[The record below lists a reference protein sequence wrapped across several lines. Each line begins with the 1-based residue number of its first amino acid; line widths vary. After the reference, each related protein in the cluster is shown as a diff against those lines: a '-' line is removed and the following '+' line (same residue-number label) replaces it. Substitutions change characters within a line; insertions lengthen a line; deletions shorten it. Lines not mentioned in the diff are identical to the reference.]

1 MGIFETATDPEPMW
15 KVRALAQATGL
26 TVRALHYY
34 EQIGLLRPSQRS
46 PAGHRLYDS
55 ADVARL
61 YRISLLRRLGFP
73 LDQITSVLND
83 PEWQLTGAVDR
94 HLGHT
99 QRRAASAARLCP
111 RLAAMAA
118 ELARQENPSPE
129 QLFSTLEEMTMLDGA
144 IHSTTSL
151 LVYDEITAAQDYIV
165 RVFGLTPTMPA
176 ASRPEPRSSWNPSTS
191 PTASASMAP
200 AILKASSGSSTPP
213 SPRNRAGPSIR
224 AELAGPGPALAVPPV
239 RRQLRA
245 GPSGR
250 ARWSGRSPAPK
261 PGGAAQPRR
270 RTVRLR
276 SSPGR
281 TPRHPQIC
289 PRPRRPRRPWL
300 GRLCPARRSRPRPG
314 GLAASR

>member
-34 EQIGLLRPSQRS
+34 EQIGLLGPSQRS

-99 QRRAASAARLCP
+99 QRRAASAARLCT

-151 LVYDEITAAQDYIV
+151 LVYDDITAAQDYIV
-165 RVFGLTPTMPA
+165 RVFGLTAGLMEPDPDGNVGYREVRA
-176 ASRPEPRSSWNPSTS
+176 GDQAIGLHPSSKDFRSPRSLGAVTAMIVIAVDDADAHYARSVQAGAEIIVEPVDQPYGIREYGARDPEGQLWFFHS
-191 PTASASMAP
+191 P
-200 AILKASSGSSTPP
+200 
-213 SPRNRAGPSIR
+213 
-224 AELAGPGPALAVPPV
+224 LA
-239 RRQLRA
+239 
-245 GPSGR
+245 
-250 ARWSGRSPAPK
+250 
-261 PGGAAQPRR
+261 
-270 RTVRLR
+270 
-276 SSPGR
+276 
-281 TPRHPQIC
+281 
-289 PRPRRPRRPWL
+289 
-300 GRLCPARRSRPRPG
+300 
-314 GLAASR
+314 